1 MHAGGPPFC
10 LWEEW
15 EWIKNMNSL
24 AKQRRRF
31 ILAALIVP
39 TLLLVGFVMVPA
51 LDLVRMSFTN
61 WDGLSKTSDF
71 VWLDNYVS
79 MLHNPDLWQSLKNNA
94 VYFCVHLCMIPV
106 ELAFAV
112 LLNSR
117 LRAAKFYKT
126 MVFLPY
132 IINGVAIAYAFSYFF
147 SPVNGA
153 FDSILEALRLGML
166 SRSWLSDPK
175 IVNFV
180 LAFVSLW
187 RYSGYHVILFMAAL
201 QSLSKDV
208 EEAATIDG
216 ANTWQLFRHIQIPS
230 IMLMVDFVLFD
241 NIRGALQVF
250 DIPFVMTSGGPGY
263 ASSTFTLY
271 TIKTAFSFSNF
282 GLASTM
288 AVAIMLMIVA
298 VYFIQNFII
307 HGLILKGEK

>member
-1 MHAGGPPFC
+1 MKT
-10 LWEEW
+10 L
-15 EWIKNMNSL
+15 
-24 AKQRRRF
+24 KQQRQLF
-31 ILAALIVP
+31 IAVCMILP

-51 LDLVRMSFTN
+51 LDLIRMSFTD
-61 WDGLSKTSDF
+61 WDGLSPTSNF
-71 VWLDNYVS
+71 IKLDNYIS
-79 MLHNPDLWQSLKNNA
+79 MFHNPDLWQSLGNNA
-94 VYFCVHLCMIPV
+94 VYFFAHLLMIPV

-112 LLNSR
+112 LLNSK
-117 LRAAKFYKT
+117 LRAAGFYKT

-153 FDSILEALRLGML
+153 FDGILKALHLGML
-166 SRSWLSDPK
+166 SRSWLSDPT

-187 RYSGYHVILFMAAL
+187 RYSGYHVILFLAAL
-201 QSLSKDV
+201 QSVSQDIQ
-208 EEAATIDG
+208 EAAVIDG
-216 ANTWQLFRHIQIPS
+216 ANTWQMFRYIQIPS

-250 DIPFVMTSGGPGY
+250 DIPFVMTAGGPGY

-271 TIKTAFSFSNF
+271 TINTAFEFSNF

-288 AVAIMLMIVA
+288 AVAIMVMIV
-298 VYFIQNFII
+298 VIYLIQNKII
-307 HGLILKGEK
+307 HGLILKEDKD

>member
-1 MHAGGPPFC
+1 
-10 LWEEW
+10 
-15 EWIKNMNSL
+15 MNSL
-24 AKQRRRF
+24 AKQRNRF
-31 ILAALIVP
+31 IAVALIAP
-39 TLLLVGFVMVPA
+39 ILLLIGFVMVPA
-51 LDLVRMSFTN
+51 LDLIRMSFTN
-61 WDGLSKTSDF
+61 WDGLAPTSRF
-71 VWLDNYVS
+71 IGLENYAS
-79 MLHNPDLWQSLKNNA
+79 MLQNEDLWQSLGNNA
-94 VYFCVHLCMIPV
+94 VYFIVHLLMIPV

-112 LLNSR
+112 LLTSK

-153 FDSILEALRLGML
+153 FDSILEALHMGML
-166 SRSWLSDPK
+166 SQNWLSDPK

-187 RYSGYHVILFMAAL
+187 RFSGYHIILFMAAL

-208 EEAATIDG
+208 EEAACIDG
-216 ANTWQLFRHIQIPS
+216 ANTWQKFRYIQIPS

-250 DIPFVMTSGGPGY
+250 DIPFVMTAGGPGY

-271 TIKTAFSFSNF
+271 TIKTAFTFSNF

-288 AVAIMLMIVA
+288 AVAIMLMIV
-298 VYFIQNFII
+298 VIYLVQNKII
-307 HGLILKGEK
+307 HGIILKGEK